1 MRNYIYNPKD
11 NGAIDKKPQELLLNK
26 IINITFI
33 VVILF
38 CGFVLYL
45 YSTYSSAIIDGRSMW
60 PTLNA
65 SSYDNHSELPY
76 EPHTFDVAYYTT
88 FKDKNKNDIVIV
100 DYEHSGIRNIDA
112 IKRLIATGGDKIYYY
127 NKHLYINDK
136 IADESYLSDGYNYI
150 SKKYGKSSAD
160 EWKKGIY
167 EYKNS
172 DGNSYRIDALKFKTW
187 CEKLV
192 KGEEISLQTE
202 FFKNYKT
209 KYAGCVKFD
218 EVLNTYTLTLP
229 KNFVYVLGDNRAY
242 SYDSSSFGPIESK
255 YVLAK
260 VDYVVYDNLN
270 LVEYFWSQL
279 LRKIGL
285 VKA

>member
-11 NGAIDKKPQELLLNK
+11 NGTIDKKPQELLLNK

-127 NKHLYINDK
+127 MGHIYINNK
-136 IADESYLSDGYNYI
+136 IADETYLNDGYNYI
-150 SKKYGKSSAD
+150 AKKYGKSSAD
-160 EWKKGIY
+160 KWK
-167 EYKNS
+167 ENS
-172 DGNSYRIDALKFKTW
+172 FNVGKSNFENW
-187 CEKLV
+187 CEALV
-192 KGEEISLQTE
+192 NGGQMSYETE

-209 KYAGCVKFD
+209 KYSGCIKHD
-218 EVLNTYTLTLP
+218 DVLDTYTLTLP
-229 KNFVYVLGDNRAY
+229 KNFVYVLGDNRAH
-242 SYDSSSFGPIESK
+242 STDSSSFGPIESK

-270 LVEYFWSQL
+270 LVEYFWSQF
-279 LRKIGL
+279 LRKIGI

>member
-11 NGAIDKKPQELLLNK
+11 NGTIDKKPQELLLSK
-26 IINITFI
+26 IINITFV

-45 YSTYSSAIIDGRSMW
+45 YSTYNSAIIEGQSMW
-60 PTLNA
+60 PTLN
-65 SSYDNHSELPY
+65 SSSYNSSGSLYDNH
-76 EPHTFDVAYYTT
+76 TNDIAYYTT

-100 DYEHSGIRNIDA
+100 DYEHSGIRDIDA

-127 NKHLYINDK
+127 MGHIYINNK
-136 IADESYLSDGYNYI
+136 IADESYLNNGYNYI

-160 EWKKGIY
+160 EWKQ
-167 EYKNS
+167 
-172 DGNSYRIDALKFKTW
+172 NSYNVGKTNFEAW
-187 CEKLV
+187 CKKLV
-192 KGEEISLQTE
+192 AGEEMSLQTE
-202 FFKNYKT
+202 FFKNYRT

-218 EVLNTYTLTLP
+218 EVLKTYTLTLP
-229 KNFVYVLGDNRAY
+229 KNFVYVLGDNRAH

>member
-11 NGAIDKKPQELLLNK
+11 NGTIDKKPQELLLSK
-26 IINITFI
+26 IINITFV

-45 YSTYSSAIIDGRSMW
+45 YSTYNSAIIVGQSMW
-60 PTLNA
+60 PTLN
-65 SSYDNHSELPY
+65 SSSYNPAGSLYDNH
-76 EPHTFDVAYYTT
+76 TNDIAYYTT

-100 DYEHSGIRNIDA
+100 DYEHSGISNVDA

-127 NKHLYINDK
+127 MGHLYINDK

-150 SKKYGKSSAD
+150 AKKYGKSSAD
-160 EWKKGIY
+160 KWKKGIY
-167 EYKNS
+167 EYKDS
-172 DGNSYRIDALKFKTW
+172 DGNSYRIDALNFKTW
-187 CEKLV
+187 CETLV
-192 KGEEISLQTE
+192 NGGRMLYETE

-209 KYAGCVKFD
+209 KYSGCVKFD
-218 EVLNTYTLTLP
+218 EVLKTYTLTLP
-229 KNFVYVLGDNRAY
+229 KNFVYVLGDNRAH

>member
-11 NGAIDKKPQELLLNK
+11 NGTIDKKPQELLLSK
-26 IINITFI
+26 IINITFV

-45 YSTYSSAIIDGRSMW
+45 YSTYNSAIIEGQSMW
-60 PTLNA
+60 PTLNS
-65 SSYDNHSELPY
+65 SSYNPAGSLYENH
-76 EPHTFDVAYYTT
+76 TNDIAYYTT

-100 DYEHSGIRNIDA
+100 DYEHSGIRDIDA

-127 NKHLYINDK
+127 MGHIYINNK
-136 IADESYLSDGYNYI
+136 IADESYLNNGYNYI
-150 SKKYGKSSAD
+150 SNKYGKSSAD
-160 EWKKGIY
+160 EWKQ
-167 EYKNS
+167 
-172 DGNSYRIDALKFKTW
+172 NSYNVGKTNFEAW
-187 CEKLV
+187 CKKLV
-192 KGEEISLQTE
+192 AREEMSLQTE
-202 FFKNYKT
+202 FFKNYQT

-218 EVLNTYTLTLP
+218 EVLKTYTLTLP
-229 KNFVYVLGDNRAY
+229 KNFVYVLGDNRAH

>member
-11 NGAIDKKPQELLLNK
+11 NGTIDKKPQELLLSK
-26 IINITFI
+26 IINITFV

-45 YSTYSSAIIDGRSMW
+45 YSTYNSAIIEGQSMW
-60 PTLNA
+60 PTLNS
-65 SSYDNHSELPY
+65 SSYNPAGSLYENH
-76 EPHTFDVAYYTT
+76 TNDIAYYTT

-100 DYEHSGIRNIDA
+100 DYEHSGIRDIDA

-127 NKHLYINDK
+127 MGHIYINNK
-136 IADESYLSDGYNYI
+136 IADESYLNNGYNYI

-160 EWKKGIY
+160 EWKQ
-167 EYKNS
+167 
-172 DGNSYRIDALKFKTW
+172 NSYNVGKTNFEAW
-187 CEKLV
+187 CKKLV
-192 KGEEISLQTE
+192 DGEEMSLQTE
-202 FFKNYKT
+202 FFKNYQT
-209 KYAGCVKFD
+209 KYAGCIKRD
-218 EVLNTYTLTLP
+218 EVLKTYTLTLP
-229 KNFVYVLGDNRAY
+229 KNFVYVLGDNRAH